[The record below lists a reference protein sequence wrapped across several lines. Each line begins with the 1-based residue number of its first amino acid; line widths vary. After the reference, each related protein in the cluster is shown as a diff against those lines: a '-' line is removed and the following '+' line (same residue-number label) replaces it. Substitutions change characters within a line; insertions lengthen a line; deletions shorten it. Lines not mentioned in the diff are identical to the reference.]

1 MVVIDFSAKTSAL
14 KKIQISLSIVVPLFL
29 CLVCYWPGLAS
40 DFLLDDFVN
49 LQPLAIQAEL
59 TPDLPLQEDQGEYS
73 RVVNF
78 VFSGNAGPTGRPLG
92 LLSLLINDNAWPS
105 NPWSYKYTNLLIHCI
120 NGLLIFLI
128 SFNLTSA
135 QYKDSNKSVLIASVC
150 AVLWLCHPIQ
160 VSTVLYVIQRMTL
173 LSSFFCLLG
182 ILAYIYGR
190 QRLQVNCIQ
199 GLLVMSCSI
208 MGFGALAI
216 ISKENGVLLFA
227 YIGLIEL
234 VMRPL
239 EGNEKFALKRW
250 RLVFVGLP
258 LLIVLSYL
266 LYRIPSFNL
275 IYQNRSYTLIERLLT
290 ESRVVSAYIYDIF
303 IPKMTGLG
311 LFHDDYTVSSSLIT
325 PITTLFSVIFI
336 TVSLLLSWRVRRQY
350 PVVTFGVFWFY
361 SGHLLE
367 STFIPL
373 ELYFEHRNYLPLFG
387 IVFVLVSLIFHH
399 AVLARIRYL
408 VSGMAVLICC
418 VLTLYQTQ
426 LWGRPHIAYDRW
438 VAEHPRSIRAIRT
451 AATYQLSRS
460 DGDKAAQLYQQGFER
475 TGDAGLLMD
484 MFIFDCY
491 TNQAGGRFSAAGL
504 ELLPQAK
511 IGFYNTS
518 AVVSLSGLLIKNNC
532 SALNNNAAQT
542 LAIHFIEKEKLLSP
556 HANYVAYYLLGLT
569 YIRQENL
576 IEAQKAWD
584 RSFTYHNDINIP
596 IQLAELLLKQ
606 NNNDQA
612 KKYINIAQR
621 LNETLTLSHKQ
632 TGRLAPLLDAL

>member
-208 MGFGALAI
+208 MGFG
-216 ISKENGVLLFA
+216 G
-227 YIGLIEL
+227 
-234 VMRPL
+234 
-239 EGNEKFALKRW
+239 RW
-250 RLVFVGLP
+250 R
-258 LLIVLSYL
+258 
-266 LYRIPSFNL
+266 
-275 IYQNRSYTLIERLLT
+275 
-290 ESRVVSAYIYDIF
+290 
-303 IPKMTGLG
+303 
-311 LFHDDYTVSSSLIT
+311 
-325 PITTLFSVIFI
+325 
-336 TVSLLLSWRVRRQY
+336 
-350 PVVTFGVFWFY
+350 
-361 SGHLLE
+361 
-367 STFIPL
+367 
-373 ELYFEHRNYLPLFG
+373 
-387 IVFVLVSLIFHH
+387 
-399 AVLARIRYL
+399 
-408 VSGMAVLICC
+408 
-418 VLTLYQTQ
+418 
-426 LWGRPHIAYDRW
+426 
-438 VAEHPRSIRAIRT
+438 
-451 AATYQLSRS
+451 
-460 DGDKAAQLYQQGFER
+460 
-475 TGDAGLLMD
+475 
-484 MFIFDCY
+484 
-491 TNQAGGRFSAAGL
+491 
-504 ELLPQAK
+504 
-511 IGFYNTS
+511 
-518 AVVSLSGLLIKNNC
+518 
-532 SALNNNAAQT
+532 
-542 LAIHFIEKEKLLSP
+542 
-556 HANYVAYYLLGLT
+556 
-569 YIRQENL
+569 
-576 IEAQKAWD
+576 
-584 RSFTYHNDINIP
+584 
-596 IQLAELLLKQ
+596 
-606 NNNDQA
+606 
-612 KKYINIAQR
+612 
-621 LNETLTLSHKQ
+621 
-632 TGRLAPLLDAL
+632 